1 MGTIKNVGV
10 RHRHNKRAFFTL
22 EDGVSAV
29 VTPQGDNSRAVP
41 VKLLSIS
48 QKGLS
53 FLGVRYKLPELHP
66 GDPLTIKNIKT
77 PLPLGTID
85 KLEAEVKYVVDP
97 NHRSRLAYG
106 CQFTKVPRTCCQK
119 ISRFI
124 KDRLHR
130 IGLNNNND

>member
-1 MGTIKNVGV
+1 MGTIKNLVAK
-10 RHRHNKRAFFTL
+10 HRFNRRAFFTL

-77 PLPLGTID
+77 PLPLGTIES
-85 KLEAEVKYVVDP
+85 LEAKVKYVVDP
-97 NHRSRLAYG
+97 NQRTRLAYG
-106 CQFTKVPRTCCQK
+106 CQFTKVTRTCSQK
-119 ISRFI
+119 IYKFV
-124 KDRLHR
+124 KDRIHR
-130 IGLNNNND
+130 TGLNGKKK